1 MVLEA
6 GRIARPGPVPAG
18 VVRRFTRGKEHPR
31 GVVWFGARSFWGHL
45 RHFIAAA
52 VATENVDSRDWM
64 TPDEPGALLA
74 RITEVLDGSPG
85 AGSLTRAIGRDIFID
100 FVADT
105 GDDAAV
111 SRAVARLL
119 FEAYELPD
127 PDRPGQWLH
136 APRGDILCFGGD
148 TAYPVATA
156 HEILHRVILPYNQV
170 LAELPTDGKRRVLLG
185 LAGNHDWYDGLDGF
199 GRMFRRRS
207 PSDGSPAGAAQPSLV
222 TVSRPMLEQ
231 HALWAREFM
240 RGGTIDKPRALVLAG
255 YTPVQDASYFALT
268 LAPGLE
274 WLAVDRQL
282 TAIDPRQQ
290 RFLGEHHQSRADSAL
305 FVILP
310 DPLYHFGVPSPT
322 GTLMVENLHLD
333 LTSRETFLLSGDIHH
348 YERLEQGKLLHVIA
362 GGGGAFL
369 HPARIAAGG
378 VAPDVAWPSRAQSR
392 WLLRQIPWKL
402 ALGQSGFLPHWG
414 LAMLFLL
421 ALFLSTRVYEYTGLV
436 ISGSLLATLLL
447 GLIYALIG
455 GVLRRT
461 AVLPLALGAALVT
474 ALIPVGSSL
483 LVDGALARFAPSS
496 SVTLVKLVLLVLMVF
511 PGSFVFGAYLALL
524 TLLGYENMQAF
535 AVLDHPGFKHFVRLR
550 VRADGSGV
558 DGWCIGLADPLGP
571 GTKPVLVDHF
581 EWRPRRGER

>member
-1 MVLEA
+1 MVAEA
-6 GRIARPGPVPAG
+6 GRVARPGPIPAG
-18 VVRRFTRGKEHPR
+18 VIRRFTRGKEHPR

-64 TPDEPGALLA
+64 TPDEPDALLA
-74 RITEVLDGSPG
+74 RITEVLGGAPG
-85 AGSLTRAIGRDIFID
+85 AGSLTASMGRDVFID

-119 FEAYELPD
+119 FQAYELPD
-127 PDRPGQWLH
+127 PDRRGELLL

-156 HEILHRVILPYNQV
+156 HEILHRVILPWNQV
-170 LAELPTDGKRRVLLG
+170 LAELPNDGKRRVLLG

-207 PSDGSPAGAAQPSLV
+207 PSAEAQPLLA

-231 HALWAREFM
+231 HALWAREFV
-240 RGGTIDKPRALVLAG
+240 RGGTIDKPRALMLSG

-282 TAIDPRQQ
+282 TGIDPRQQ
-290 RFLGEHHQSRADSAL
+290 RFLGEHHQSRAESAL
-305 FVILP
+305 FVVLP
-310 DPLYHFGVPSPT
+310 DPLYHFGVPSQT
-322 GTLMVENLHLD
+322 GTLMVEDLHLD

-348 YERLEQGKLLHVIA
+348 YERLEHGQVLHVIA

-369 HPARIAAGG
+369 HPARIAPGG
-378 VAPDVAWPSRAQSR
+378 VAPVVAWPGRAQSR

-414 LAMLFLL
+414 LSLLFLL

-436 ISGSLLATLLL
+436 VSGSLLATLLL
-447 GLIYALIG
+447 ALVYALIG
-455 GVLRRT
+455 GALRRA
-461 AVLPLALGAALVT
+461 AVLPFALGAALLT
-474 ALIPVGSSL
+474 ALIPVGSTL
-483 LVDGALARFAPSS
+483 LVDWALARFAPSS
-496 SVTLVKLVLLVLMVF
+496 SVALVKVGLLVLMVF

-524 TLLGYENMQAF
+524 TLLGYENLQAF

-550 VRADGSGV
+550 VRADGRGI
-558 DGWCIGLADPLGP
+558 DGWCVGLADPLGP
-571 GTKPVLVDHF
+571 GAEPVLVDHF
-581 EWRPRRGER
+581 EWRPRRGVR